1 MEARMQSL
9 AGTMWKLIDASAFDE
24 AGREMPSPLAT
35 ANGFCMLEAE
45 RVIVAVSDGRTAL
58 PPDVQSRAFSAYT
71 AGIFLMGLRLSQR
84 LTVHR
89 ALGQGSKSVTCS

>member
-1 MEARMQSL
+1 M
-9 AGTMWKLIDASAFDE
+9 
-24 AGREMPSPLAT
+24 
-35 ANGFCMLEAE
+35 GFAMLEAE

-89 ALGQGSKSVTCS
+89 ALGQQVRHVLLETPTRIDVTPKNPVLGRTAGLKLVWERTG